1 MWSIFLMYI
10 IYCNIDRFHWTLTL
24 TLVYILEMQYW
35 RCRDYTPFLGSCP
48 LLSHVLNILI
58 NEDWVETLR
67 RLSLSDSYFWSNYQ
81 TLLFGHKL
89 KINISYN
96 HCIQAWD
103 ELIVRNFSVGASSE
117 KGNQFSVSLIKVRA
131 LTQLVSWFSIQGVLS
146 QKFFFAKLIKKV
158 S

>member
-35 RCRDYTPFLGSCP
+35 RCWDYTPFLGSCP

-103 ELIVRNFSVGASSE
+103 ELIVRNFSVGASNE

>member
-35 RCRDYTPFLGSCP
+35 RCWDYTPFLGSCP

>member
-24 TLVYILEMQYW
+24 TLVYSLEMQYW
-35 RCRDYTPFLGSCP
+35 RCWDYTPFLGSCP

>member
-35 RCRDYTPFLGSCP
+35 RCWDYTPFLGSCP
-48 LLSHVLNILI
+48 FLSHVLNILI

-67 RLSLSDSYFWSNYQ
+67 RLSLSDSYFWSNYL

>member
-35 RCRDYTPFLGSCP
+35 RCWDYTPFLGSWP
-48 LLSHVLNILI
+48 FLSHVLNILI

-67 RLSLSDSYFWSNYQ
+67 RLSLSDSYFWSNYL

>member
-35 RCRDYTPFLGSCP
+35 RCWDYTPFLGSCP

-81 TLLFGHKL
+81 TLLLGHKL